1 MLIHI
6 GSHKNIVNLLGACT
20 KGTKQEIYDVGPLP
34 KVSQFSFAEAGR
46 KAYRAMN
53 PANSVFWDRL

>member
-34 KVSQFSFAEAGR
+34 KVSQFSFAGAGR
-46 KAYRAMN
+46 KAYRA
-53 PANSVFWDRL
+53 